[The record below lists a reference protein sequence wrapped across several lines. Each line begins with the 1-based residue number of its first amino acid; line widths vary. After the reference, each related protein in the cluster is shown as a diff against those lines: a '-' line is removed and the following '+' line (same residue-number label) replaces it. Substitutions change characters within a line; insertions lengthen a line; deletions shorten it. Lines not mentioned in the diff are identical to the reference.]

1 MPLRKELVN
10 DVLKQIATILQSY
23 RPNVD
28 ELELIQAKIDSMVE
42 RNRSLVMKR
51 GESSQRYKKSEK
63 KPEKWYKIPVED

>member
-1 MPLRKELVN
+1 LTLRKELVN

-28 ELELIQAKIDSMVE
+28 ELALIQAKIDSMVE

-51 GESSQRYKKSEK
+51 GESSKRNIKSKK